1 MIYKFHFQGNHS
13 EKVVDLDLQ
22 HITSSIIL
30 LYIQIQLKYM
40 MLICFAF
47 NLKWIYLCTSVVTL
61 NRSSQHYS
69 GVSVSPVCLNRQSL
83 EGTQLVCSKYYFFIT
98 TYSSAPSYQHSK
110 PHTTAAGKNV
120 HTTHPIKNKSIK
132 TLSIIFKAKD
142 VLKVLFFINMVM
154 CLAWDPCL
162 LIICACAR
170 EKFREVLSRYLS
182 LT

>member
-83 EGTQLVCSKYYFFIT
+83 EGTQLVCSKYYF
-98 TYSSAPSYQHSK
+98 
-110 PHTTAAGKNV
+110 
-120 HTTHPIKNKSIK
+120 
-132 TLSIIFKAKD
+132 LSQLI
-142 VLKVLFFINMVM
+142 LLLHHINT
-154 CLAWDPCL
+154 
-162 LIICACAR
+162 
-170 EKFREVLSRYLS
+170 LS
-182 LT
+182 LTQQLRARMYIQPIPLKTNLSKHYQ